1 MVEGSEGGVGVG
13 DGRMEG
19 VGGGGVEEV
28 GGGGEGGEDGERVCR
43 VFCEVGVEEDEEMG
57 EKGGGNVED
66 DGEMGGRVS
75 VHGWPNP
82 NPRVY
87 SAGHQR
93 SSGVARHD
101 DAPV

>member
-1 MVEGSEGGVGVG
+1 
-13 DGRMEG
+13 
-19 VGGGGVEEV
+19 
-28 GGGGEGGEDGERVCR
+28 
-43 VFCEVGVEEDEEMG
+43 VEEDEEMRQ
-57 EKGGGNVED
+57 KGGGNVED

-75 VHGWPNP
+75 VHEMLNP
-82 NPRVY
+82 NPMVH